1 MENALI
7 VCDSEKYISYFS
19 LLLNSNNIN
28 NITIKNT
35 AKEAREVL
43 NDFQYDL
50 VIINSPLKDELGK
63 NLSIEIK
70 EKTVSEVIYTVQ
82 EQDFL
87 DTKQELKKNNIHTIS
102 KPFNRRLFVL
112 TLETLSSSIVTI
124 KKLNTENEKLTKKL
138 EEIKKI
144 DRAKCLLISYLGMS
158 EKQAHKY
165 IEKQAMD
172 FRQSK
177 LEIATKIL
185 KTYEG

>member
-1 MENALI
+1 MDNALI
-7 VCDSEKYISYFS
+7 VCNNSKYISYFT

-35 AKEAREVL
+35 AKEAREIL
-43 NDFQYDL
+43 HDIHFDL

-70 EKTVSEVIYTVQ
+70 EKTVSEVIYTIEEV
-82 EQDFL
+82 DFIT
-87 DTKQELKKNNIHTIS
+87 TKQELKKYNIHTVS
-102 KPFNRRLFVL
+102 KPFNRKMFLL
-112 TLETLSSSIVTI
+112 LLETLTISITTI
-124 KKLNTENEKLTKKL
+124 KKLNSDNQHLSKKL

-177 LEIATKIL
+177 LDIATKIL